1 MTDLEWYM
9 SSSGSKLDM
18 TLQRAAAALKQEH
31 LGSALTLYRKA
42 LSMDKNNPKIMFR
55 LGQVLLAAGFADE
68 AIEVLQKAAKRRA
81 NHLDTLVVL
90 SQAHLLDGD
99 IDAMQATLE
108 KALSRDPTYGP
119 AVAALVN
126 SFLDSGKTDHARSV
140 IERVG
145 NTSDAHPLVH
155 MALGRIA
162 RESKEYKKAEQ
173 IFSALIALDGIP
185 DRYKRSARFELGSV
199 FDSTEQYDRAFECF
213 ELANAGHIDGR
224 MSHLESLK
232 STWSPDVLNAIPAA
246 THRDE
251 RPVIIAGMPRSGTTL
266 TERIINA
273 HPLGAS
279 VGECPLLIQMMN
291 RTLASNLDQAQIDSY
306 ASEYISMLD
315 RNTPSSIERVID
327 KHMGTE
333 KDLGLVSKVLP
344 GVRVIHALRDPRD
357 CCLSAY
363 FQNFGTNVPYSRDL
377 GMLGKQYAVH
387 RSMMDY
393 WSEHLDIPVYTN
405 VYEEFVS
412 DPDTHTRAL
421 LEFLGLEFDE
431 ACLKFHEAKDH
442 VHTASSTQVRKPVY
456 QSSKQRWKNYEKHL
470 APLLEGLGDY
480 AHGVHGSHG

>member
-1 MTDLEWYM
+1 M

-68 AIEVLQKAAKRRA
+68 AIEVLKKAAKRRA

-90 SQAHLLDGD
+90 SQAQLLDGD

-126 SFLDSGKTDHARSV
+126 SFLDSGKTEQAQGV
-140 IERVG
+140 IQRVG
-145 NTSDAHPLVH
+145 DLTDVHPLVQ
-155 MALGRIA
+155 MAQGRIA
-162 RESKEYKKAEQ
+162 RESKEYEKAEQ
-173 IFSALIALDGIP
+173 LFASLIAQDEVP

-199 FDSTEQYDRAFECF
+199 LDSTEQYDRAFECF
-213 ELANAGHIDGR
+213 ELANAGHSDGR

-232 STWSPDVLNAIPAA
+232 STWSPEVLSTIPVS
-246 THRDE
+246 TIREE

-266 TERIINA
+266 TERVINA

-279 VGECPLLIQMMN
+279 VGECPLLLQMMN
-291 RTLASNLDQAQIDSY
+291 RTLASNLDQTLIDLY
-306 ASEYISMLD
+306 ASQYISMLD
-315 RNTPSSIERVID
+315 SSTPSSATRVID

-333 KDLGLVSKVLP
+333 KDLGLISKVLP
-344 GVRVIHALRDPRD
+344 GVRVIHAIRDPRD

-377 GMLGKQYAVH
+377 GMLGRQYAVH
-387 RSMMDY
+387 REMMDY
-393 WSEHLDIPVYTN
+393 WSEHLDIPIYTN

-412 DPDTHTRAL
+412 DPDAHTRAM

-431 ACLKFHEAKDH
+431 ACLRFHEAKDH

-456 QSSKQRWKNYEKHL
+456 QSSKQRWKNYEKYL
-470 APLLEGLGDY
+470 APLLEGLGEY
-480 AHGVHGSHG
+480 AQGVHGSHE